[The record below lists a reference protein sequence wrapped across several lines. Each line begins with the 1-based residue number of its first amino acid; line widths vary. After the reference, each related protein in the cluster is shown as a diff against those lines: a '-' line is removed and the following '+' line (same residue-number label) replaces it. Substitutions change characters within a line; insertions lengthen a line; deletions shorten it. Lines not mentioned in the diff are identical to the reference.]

1 MSLGNDG
8 QDRVSASRRS
18 VLRAVGAGAAT
29 GFTLAG
35 TATARET
42 DGFDG
47 AHLAYR
53 DPDAA
58 RRAVHEHADRVL
70 ATLVER
76 GFLDGANDLAFDDRE
91 LTPLQR
97 DGAETAQIAVAAQTD
112 THEVEVVVRPQ
123 LGEAWG
129 TARPDG
135 AYESI
140 TVRDDDGG
148 VTTQDCYTEHKC
160 EDSSCASGG
169 GCQYYERTCCNNL
182 TKSVGTAED
191 CDAWETDGCCPCP

>member
-1 MSLGNDG
+1 MSRDTSD
-8 QDRVSASRRS
+8 QDRATTSRRT

-29 GFTLAG
+29 GFALAG
-35 TATARET
+35 TAAARDT
-42 DGFDG
+42 GGFDG

-58 RRAVHEHADRVL
+58 RRAVREHADRVV
-70 ATLVER
+70 AELVER
-76 GFLDGANDLAFDDRE
+76 GFLDGASDLGFDDRE

-97 DGAETAQIAVAAQTD
+97 DGVETAQIAVTAETG

-123 LGEAWG
+123 FGEAWG

-135 AYESI
+135 AYEAI
-140 TVRDDDGG
+140 TVRDDGGG
-148 VTTQDCYTEHKC
+148 VTAQDCYTDYKC
-160 EDSSCASGG
+160 EDYSCASGG

-182 TKSVGTAED
+182 TQDVGTAED
-191 CDAWETDGCCPCP
+191 CDSWETAGCCPCP